1 MEAHRKPR
9 VRHQISQLG
18 FSWILPLRESPRRL
32 VHRHCQRVPAR
43 LPLTLR
49 APSWLLAQ
57 APKGSRTAQRQRRQ
71 ARSRRNQSSMLR
83 NARRSAARGTITR
96 IPVPSGYRCSSG
108 GLASSRRWPASNC
121 RPSLQA
127 CRRSSSEPYFYSWRL
142 RSNSASRHHCPG
154 PALCCRKWFSA
165 PAPLHALEL
174 PVPQPDRP
182 SR

>member
-1 MEAHRKPR
+1 MEARRKPR
-9 VRHQISQLG
+9 IRHPISQLG

-83 NARRSAARGTITR
+83 NARRSRLPLQFR
-96 IPVPSGYRCSSG
+96 

-127 CRRSSSEPYFYSWRL
+127 CRRSSSEPYFFSWRL